1 MAISEE
7 IKAEARAFDDRIDE
21 RVHHGH
27 LPDLRRVQACDWF
40 FNNPWRRPYLV
51 DMDCGRAFRFAL
63 AYARKGRLLEVGCGP
78 GHMSLEFAR
87 NGFHVVGLDV
97 SARCLKIAEELR
109 DSNPFQE
116 AFGSL
121 HYVHDDFLSWE
132 SPKGSFDTVCF
143 FGSLHHQR
151 EMDRV
156 LKKVAQLLRPGGR
169 LLVLEPARD
178 WIAESNGA
186 VVALI
191 RLLLSFQNLWY
202 EQVPSPG
209 SKEELED
216 YAADC
221 LGELRSGH
229 DKGEADQSPHDNA
242 SLAEQMLT
250 SLRARFQELECLRIN
265 GFLQRVV
272 GGVRGVSEA
281 QTKNIAEF
289 LDVFDKFAIEIGLI
303 KPGEFYWAGQQV

>member
-7 IKAEARAFDDRIDE
+7 LKAESRAFDERIDE
-21 RVHHGH
+21 RVRHGH
-27 LPDLRRVQACDWF
+27 LPDLRRVQPCDWF

-51 DMDCGRAFRFAL
+51 DMDCGHAFRFAL
-63 AYARKGRLLEVGCGP
+63 AYARQGRLLEVGCGP

-97 SARCLKIAEELR
+97 SARCLAIAEQLR

-121 HYVHDDFLSWE
+121 LYIHDDFLSWE
-132 SPKGSFDTVCF
+132 SARESFDTVCF
-143 FGSLHHQR
+143 FGSLHHQA
-151 EMDRV
+151 ETGRV
-156 LKKVAQLLRPGGR
+156 LDKASQLLRSGGR

-202 EQVPSPG
+202 ERLPMPM
-209 SKEELED
+209 SKEELET
-216 YAADC
+216 YVADC
-221 LGELRSGH
+221 LDELRTGR
-229 DKGEADQSPHDNA
+229 DKGEGDQSPHDNA
-242 SLAEQMLT
+242 SVAEEMLA
-250 SLRARFQELECLRIN
+250 SLRTRFQELQCLRVN
-265 GFLQRVV
+265 SFLQRVV
-272 GGVRGVSEA
+272 GGVRGVSEE
-281 QTKNIAEF
+281 QTQRIAEF
-289 LDVFDKFAIEIGLI
+289 LDVFDKFAVQIRLTQ
-303 KPGEFYWAGQQV
+303 PGEFYWAGQKT